1 MEVFLMARQSAVV
14 TITSPAQAEQMLSTD
29 YLRVVPR
36 PKSRGKDAKRMRLL
50 RRARLVEGW
59 LSLDLW
65 LSPEDVAAVKA
76 VKRSGE
82 SYSALLVRLVK
93 EQGLL

>member
-36 PKSRGKDAKRMRLL
+36 PKARGKDAKRMRLL

-65 LSPEDVAAVKA
+65 LSPEDVDAVKA

-82 SYSALLVRLVK
+82 SYSALLVRLV
-93 EQGLL
+93 EERGLL